1 MSATSSPAI
10 EPLKGGALWI
20 AAGILA
26 LANFIAVL
34 NMTITNVAV
43 PTIAGSIGIASSQGT
58 WIITSYA
65 VAEAITVP
73 LTGWL
78 AARFGSVRVFTTS
91 MVLFGLSSILCG
103 LSTSLGMLVA
113 GRILQGLC
121 GGPMMPLTQTLLLR
135 IFPKEKAPAAIAMW
149 AMTTLIAPIM
159 GPIVGGYLCDNA
171 SWGWVFFVNVPIAL
185 AGGYIGWGLLKRY
198 QNEAQRNPIDFVGL
212 GLLIVWV
219 GALQIMLDE
228 GKNHDWFASTEICAL
243 ALIAV
248 VGFIAFL
255 IWELTDS
262 HPIVD
267 LRVFRHRGYTMSLVT
282 LVVAFG
288 GYFGISVLTPLWLQR
303 YMGYTATW
311 SGMTTAWSGVLA
323 VMIAPMVAKLSSRV
337 DARPLVFFGVSWLAL
352 MTCVRSFGFT
362 DMTYWQIAL
371 PLLFMGLGM
380 PFFFVPLN
388 AIALSSV
395 EPEETASAAGLM
407 SFLRTLGAA
416 ISTSV
421 VNTAWEDRIKLN
433 HAELAGQ
440 VDASGEATQAMLAS
454 GLNMD
459 ATRAT
464 LDRVLENQSVMLS
477 TNQLFL
483 LIAVVLFAA
492 ACTIWL
498 APKPSR
504 VSDASSAH

>member
-440 VDASGEATQAMLAS
+440 VDASGETTQAMLAS

>member
-1 MSATSSPAI
+1 
-10 EPLKGGALWI
+10 
-20 AAGILA
+20 
-26 LANFIAVL
+26 
-34 NMTITNVAV
+34 
-43 PTIAGSIGIASSQGT
+43 
-58 WIITSYA
+58 
-65 VAEAITVP
+65 
-73 LTGWL
+73 
-78 AARFGSVRVFTTS
+78 
-91 MVLFGLSSILCG
+91 
-103 LSTSLGMLVA
+103 
-113 GRILQGLC
+113 
-121 GGPMMPLTQTLLLR
+121 
-135 IFPKEKAPAAIAMW
+135 
-149 AMTTLIAPIM
+149 
-159 GPIVGGYLCDNA
+159 
-171 SWGWVFFVNVPIAL
+171 
-185 AGGYIGWGLLKRY
+185 
-198 QNEAQRNPIDFVGL
+198 
-212 GLLIVWV
+212 
-219 GALQIMLDE
+219 
-228 GKNHDWFASTEICAL
+228 
-243 ALIAV
+243 
-248 VGFIAFL
+248 
-255 IWELTDS
+255 
-262 HPIVD
+262 
-267 LRVFRHRGYTMSLVT
+267 
-282 LVVAFG
+282 
-288 GYFGISVLTPLWLQR
+288 
-303 YMGYTATW
+303 
-311 SGMTTAWSGVLA
+311 
-323 VMIAPMVAKLSSRV
+323 MIAPMVAKLSSRV

-395 EPEETASAAGLM
+395 DPEETASAAGLM

-498 APKPSR
+498 APKPNR
-504 VSDASSAH
+504 VADASAAH

>member
-149 AMTTLIAPIM
+149 AMTTLLAPTM
-159 GPIVGGYLCDNA
+159 GPIVGGYLCATA
-171 SWGWVFFVNVPIAL
+171 SWGWVSFVNVPIAL

-395 EPEETASAAGLM
+395 EPEEPASAAGLM

>member
-416 ISTSV
+416 IATSV

-498 APKPSR
+498 APKPNR
-504 VSDASSAH
+504 VADASAAH